1 MAENGETSIDMTDKK
16 YTYVDRND
24 YLTLF
29 DDVDADYN
37 HTKRG
42 KVLRFFFEF
51 SRGFRN
57 TVMFYVN
64 YHTIINFLL
73 IFFAICMILYFMV
86 KVVMIR
92 DWQYIASLLN
102 TYKNYFVKFSFGIV
116 FLVVMVLFDNKYDFP
131 LFR

>member
-1 MAENGETSIDMTDKK
+1 MAENGKTSIDMTDKK

>member
-1 MAENGETSIDMTDKK
+1 MAENGKTSIDMTDKK

-102 TYKNYFVKFSFGIV
+102 TYKNFFVKFSFGIV